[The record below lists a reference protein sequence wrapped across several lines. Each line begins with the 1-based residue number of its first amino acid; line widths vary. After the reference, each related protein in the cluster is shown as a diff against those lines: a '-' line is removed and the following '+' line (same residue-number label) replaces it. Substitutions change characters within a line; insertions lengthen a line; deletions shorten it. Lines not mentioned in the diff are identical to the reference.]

1 MLNENRMTVE
11 EEVVRINANTEV
23 MTKKLSKHDMP
34 ACQGSKRKVNKFK
47 PL

>member
-23 MTKKLSKHDMP
+23 MTKKLSKTRY
-34 ACQGSKRKVNKFK
+34 ASLSGE
-47 PL
+47 